1 LGRRNSQVLIMSK
14 MAFLFPGQGSQ
25 YVGMGHDLYEE
36 YDDVKSLYH
45 SASQILGY
53 DLALVSF
60 TGPEEKLKETVVTQ
74 PAILVHSL
82 SWLLALKQSGL
93 QPDYAAGHSL
103 GEYSALAS
111 AGFLTFENAVTAV
124 NTRCKAMQ
132 EACEHSRGTMAAII
146 GLDRPAIATLL
157 DRMKPQGIC
166 VPANFNSNDQ
176 VAISGDYETVEKA
189 LPVAKE
195 LGAKRAILLSV
206 GGAFHSPLMQPA
218 AARLK
223 ITLDQ
228 IAFQTPRFPVIANVT
243 AKAETDPNRVK
254 DLLVQQITAPVQWV
268 ATLEELHS
276 LGVRRFVEI
285 GPGKVL
291 SGLVKRTLQE
301 VEIMSLDKLPDFDLV
316 GGKLLE
322 AV

>member
-1 LGRRNSQVLIMSK
+1 MSK

-25 YVGMGHDLYEE
+25 YVGMGQDLYEK

-45 SASQILGY
+45 SASEILGY
-53 DLALVSF
+53 DLATVSF

-111 AGFLTFENAVTAV
+111 AGFLTFEDAVTAV

-146 GLDRPAIATLL
+146 GLDQPAIMTLI

-166 VPANFNSNDQ
+166 VPANFNSKDQ

-195 LGAKRAILLSV
+195 LGAKRAILLPV

-223 ITLDQ
+223 VALDQ
-228 IAFQTPRFPVIANVT
+228 IVFQTPRFPVVANVT

-268 ATLEELHS
+268 ATLVELYD

-291 SGLVKRTLQE
+291 SGLVKRTLQD

>member
-1 LGRRNSQVLIMSK
+1 MSK

-25 YVGMGHDLYEE
+25 YVGMGQDLYEK
-36 YDDVKSLYH
+36 YDEVKSLYH

-53 DLALVSF
+53 DLAAVSF
-60 TGPEEKLKETVVTQ
+60 TGPEESLKETVVTQ

-93 QPDYAAGHSL
+93 QPDYVAGHSL

-111 AGFLTFENAVTAV
+111 AGFLTFEDAVKAV

-132 EACEHSRGTMAAII
+132 EACDYSRGTMAAII
-146 GLDRPAIATLL
+146 GLDRPAIAALV

-166 VPANFNSNDQ
+166 VPANFNSIDQ
-176 VAISGDYETVEKA
+176 VAISGDYETIEKA

-195 LGAKRAILLSV
+195 LGAKRAILLPV
-206 GGAFHSPLMQPA
+206 GGAFHSPLMQSA
-218 AARLK
+218 AAKLK
-223 ITLDQ
+223 VTLDQ
-228 IAFQTPRFPVIANVT
+228 ITFGLPRFPVVANVT
-243 AKAETDPNRVK
+243 AKAETDPNRVR

-268 ATLEELHS
+268 ATLEEFYG

-285 GPGKVL
+285 GPGRVL
-291 SGLVKRTLQE
+291 SGLVKRTLQD

-316 GGKLLE
+316 SGKLLE

>member
-1 LGRRNSQVLIMSK
+1 MSK
-14 MAFLFPGQGSQ
+14 IAFLFPGQGSQ
-25 YVGMGHDLYEE
+25 YVGMGQDLYEK
-36 YDDVKSLYH
+36 YDEVKSLYR
-45 SASQILGY
+45 SASEIFGY
-53 DLALVSF
+53 DLAAVSF
-60 TGPEEKLKETVVTQ
+60 SGPEERLKETVVTQ

-82 SWLLALKQSGL
+82 SWLIALKQSGL

-111 AGFLTFENAVTAV
+111 AGFLTFENAVSAV

-132 EACEHSRGTMAAII
+132 EACEQSRGTMAAII
-146 GLDRPAIATLL
+146 GLDRQAITTLV
-157 DRMKPQGIC
+157 DRMKPYGIC

-176 VAISGDYETVEKA
+176 IAISGDYETIEKA
-189 LPVAKE
+189 LPMAKE
-195 LGAKRAILLSV
+195 LGAKRAILLPV
-206 GGAFHSPLMQPA
+206 GGAFHSPLMQSA
-218 AARLK
+218 AAK
-223 ITLDQ
+223 M
-228 IAFQTPRFPVIANVT
+228 AFQTPRFPVVANVT

-268 ATLEELHS
+268 ATLEELYS
-276 LGVRRFVEI
+276 SGVRRFVEI

-291 SGLVKRTLQE
+291 SGLVKRTLQD

>member
-1 LGRRNSQVLIMSK
+1 LGRRLSQVLVMSK
-14 MAFLFPGQGSQ
+14 MVFLFPGQGSQ

-53 DLALVSF
+53 DLASVSF
-60 TGPEEKLKETVVTQ
+60 SGPEEKLKETVVTQ

-111 AGFLTFENAVTAV
+111 AGFLTFEHAVTAV

-132 EACEHSRGTMAAII
+132 EACEHSRGTMAAVI
-146 GLDRPAIATLL
+146 GLGQQAIATLV

-189 LPVAKE
+189 LLVAKE
-195 LGAKRAILLSV
+195 LGAKRAILLPV
-206 GGAFHSPLMQPA
+206 GGAFHSPLMQSA

-223 ITLDQ
+223 ATLDQ
-228 IAFQTPRFPVIANVT
+228 IAFQAPRFPVVANVT

-268 ATLEELHS
+268 ATLEELYS

-291 SGLVKRTLQE
+291 SGLVKRTLQD

>member
-1 LGRRNSQVLIMSK
+1 

-25 YVGMGHDLYEE
+25 YIGMGQDLYEK

-45 SASQILGY
+45 SASEILGY
-53 DLALVSF
+53 DLAAVSF
-60 TGPEEKLKETVVTQ
+60 NGPEERLKETVVTQ

-82 SWLLALKQSGL
+82 SWLLALKQTGL
-93 QPDYAAGHSL
+93 KPDYAAGHSL

-111 AGFLTFENAVTAV
+111 AGFLSAADAIKAVD
-124 NTRCKAMQ
+124 TRCKAMQ
-132 EACEHSRGTMAAII
+132 EACVQSKGTMAALI
-146 GLDRPAIATLL
+146 GLDKPTVMTLVEK
-157 DRMKPQGIC
+157 MKSVGVC
-166 VPANFNSNDQ
+166 VPANFNSTDQ
-176 VAISGDYETVEKA
+176 IAISGDFETIEKA

-195 LGAKRAILLSV
+195 LGAKRAILLPV

-218 AARLK
+218 AAKLK
-223 ITLDQ
+223 LTLDQ
-228 IAFQTPRFPVIANVT
+228 LVFQPPQFPVVANVT
-243 AKAETDPNRVK
+243 AKAETDPSRVK

-268 ATLEELHS
+268 ATLEELYG

-291 SGLVKRTLQE
+291 SGLVKRTLQD

-316 GGKLLE
+316 SGKLLE